1 MTVRFFIFEDTYTGT
16 RRRITRCPG
25 MTGAH
30 NTGFGF
36 GPWTHRP
43 VAAHTLVSARGVG
56 VPNPD
61 VRRQLGFGDVLST
74 SLGAESHELTIF
86 SVLSYRPLP
95 QLPGPHPPSRRGAQN
110 GSEFL
115 YKEESTASR
124 KCASR
129 CGRGARGARRLSS
142 ALNSTCT
149 YVDIRKDAF
158 SILLLYHFHKPVSPR
173 PFACHRRFSLSL
185 TFFRPGQGGAP
196 SSAGVG
202 CATASSSGR
211 TGTGADHGKLRAAAH

>member
-1 MTVRFFIFEDTYTGT
+1 M
-16 RRRITRCPG
+16 
-25 MTGAH
+25 
-30 NTGFGF
+30 
-36 GPWTHRP
+36 
-43 VAAHTLVSARGVG
+43 
-56 VPNPD
+56 
-61 VRRQLGFGDVLST
+61 ST

-196 SSAGVG
+196 SSGGVG

-211 TGTGADHGKLRAAAH
+211 TGTAADHGELRAMLAILALGGGAGGGDAGRARRRVGWWSRGLTSPRRATSSFGAWRRGRCSVLV